1 MAPECVSKISF
12 NLIISR
18 DQYIFMIIPAASA
31 IRTAKAAA
39 SCPHL
44 PINKKLAIIFRMALI
59 IVEYNAYFSRLV
71 GIKTPSLN
79 IQDIIEQI
87 NAKHKIL
94 NEDTADM
101 YSSPEII
108 KTTCLLSIINP
119 TIDENITRSKPLKI
133 SLNKVLYSLTKFFPH
148 NIDNLGIV
156 TIKIAAKPFFTIW

>member
-1 MAPECVSKISF
+1 MHTV
-12 NLIISR
+12 
-18 DQYIFMIIPAASA
+18 
-31 IRTAKAAA
+31 
-39 SCPHL
+39 
-44 PINKKLAIIFRMALI
+44 
-59 IVEYNAYFSRLV
+59 SRLV